1 MISQKQDKMKI
12 KKSNKHKIFDTDHLK
27 ADLKQHAIKGA
38 GATVFANVSDYVIQM
53 VGTIVL
59 ARLLT
64 PEDFGLIAMVTAFSI
79 LFQNFGM
86 RGFTEATIQSEEINH
101 KMVSTLFWIHIGTSV
116 ALAAGFIAFSPVL
129 AWLYKDPRLV
139 LIAVAI
145 SANFLLFALA
155 TQHIALLTR
164 NMQFWKVAAVE
175 IGANTLS
182 VVVAITFAVNGGEY
196 WSLVARRVSIP
207 LGWVI
212 IAWLLCRWVP
222 GLPSKG
228 TGVMKMVKFGMNTF
242 GNFAVNYVTRNLD
255 KILIGWKH
263 GSQSLGFYDRAYYLF
278 VMPVNQLSY
287 PLTNVAVSALSK
299 LHDDVDRFKNYYL
312 KSLSILAFVG
322 MPLSAVLT
330 LIGRDFILLLLGPQW
345 DMAGEV
351 FSFFGPGIGIML
363 IYGTHGWLHLSLGKA
378 DRWFRWGI
386 LELVVT
392 ALFFLAGLPFG
403 IQGVAVAYV
412 LSIFVLSG
420 PGLWYAGRPINLSVS
435 SIVVVLWKYVAASL
449 AAGLISW
456 YLLYDYALTSVTFAG
471 LNVFWRIA
479 LSTSLCTVIYLI
491 LIIIIYR
498 GFGPIAQFISLARQM
513 IPGISKPEGTD
524 Q

>member
-1 MISQKQDKMKI
+1 MKL
-12 KKSNKHKIFDTDHLK
+12 KKSDKHKIFDTDHLK
-27 ADLKQHAIKGA
+27 ADLKHHAIKGA
-38 GATVFANVSDYVIQM
+38 GATVFSNVSDYAIQM
-53 VGTIVL
+53 IGTIVL
-59 ARLLT
+59 ARLLR

-101 KMVSTLFWIHIGTSV
+101 HMVSTLFWIHMGIST
-116 ALAAGFIAFSPVL
+116 ALAVGFIAISPVL
-129 AWLYKDPRLV
+129 SWIYKEPRLV

-182 VVVAITFAVNGGEY
+182 VVVAITFAMNDGGY

-222 GLPSKG
+222 GLPRRK

-255 KILIGWKH
+255 KVLIGWKH

-299 LHDDVDRFKNYYL
+299 LHDDVQRFKNYYL
-312 KSLSILAFVG
+312 KSLAILAFIG

-330 LIGRDFILLLLGPQW
+330 LIGRDFILLLLGSQW
-345 DMAGEV
+345 GKAGEV

-386 LELVVT
+386 LELAVT
-392 ALFFLAGLPFG
+392 ALFFMAGLPFG
-403 IQGVAVAYV
+403 ISGVAVAYV
-412 LSIFVLSG
+412 LSIFVLCG
-420 PGLWYAGRPINLSVS
+420 PGLWYAGLPINLSITS
-435 SIVVVLWKYVAASL
+435 VVAAIWKYIAAAV

-456 YLLYDYALTSVTFAG
+456 YLLYGYVPTASAFAG
-471 LNVFWRIA
+471 LNVFSRLA
-479 LSTSLCTVIYLI
+479 LSTTLCTAIYLV

-498 GFGPIAQFISLARQM
+498 GFGPISEFISLIRQM
-513 IPGISKPEGTD
+513 VPGMSGPEGSD
-524 Q
+524 QEQE

>member
-1 MISQKQDKMKI
+1 MKI
-12 KKSNKHKIFDTDHLK
+12 KKSDKHKIFDTDHLK

-59 ARLLT
+59 ARLLK

-86 RGFTEATIQSEEINH
+86 RGFTEATIQSEELNH
-101 KMVSTLFWIHIGTSV
+101 KMVSTIFWIHIGISAV
-116 ALAAGFIAFSPVL
+116 LAVGFISLSPVL
-129 AWLYKDPRLV
+129 AWLYKEPRLV

-182 VVVAITFAVNGGEY
+182 VVVAITFATNGGGY

-222 GLPSKG
+222 GLPSRG
-228 TGVMKMVKFGMNTF
+228 TGVGKMVKFGMNTF

-255 KILIGWKH
+255 KVLIGWKH
-263 GSQSLGFYDRAYYLF
+263 GTQSLGFYDRAYYLF

-299 LHDDVDRFKNYYL
+299 LQDDVEKFKNYYL
-312 KSLSILAFVG
+312 KSLSILAFIG

-345 DMAGEV
+345 DKAGDI

-392 ALFFLAGLPFG
+392 ALFFMAGLPFG
-403 IQGVAVAYV
+403 VSGVAIAYV
-412 LSIFVLSG
+412 LSIFVLCG
-420 PGLWYAGRPINLSVS
+420 PGLWYGGRPINLSIS
-435 SIVVVLWKYVAASL
+435 SIIAVIWKYMASAL
-449 AAGLISW
+449 VAGLICW
-456 YLLYDYALTSVTFAG
+456 HFLYGSAMTSSAFAG
-471 LNVFWRIA
+471 LNIFSRIA
-479 LSTSLCTVIYLI
+479 LSTTLCTIIYLI
-491 LIIIIYR
+491 LIVISYR

>member
-1 MISQKQDKMKI
+1 MKI
-12 KKSNKHKIFDTDHLK
+12 KKSDKHKIFDTDHLK

-38 GATVFANVSDYVIQM
+38 GATVFANVSDYAIQM

-59 ARLLT
+59 ARLLK

-86 RGFTEATIQSEEINH
+86 RGFTEATIQSEELNH
-101 KMVSTLFWIHIGTSV
+101 KMVSTLFWIHIGISAV
-116 ALAAGFIAFSPVL
+116 LAVGFISLSPVL
-129 AWLYKDPRLV
+129 AWLYKEPRLV

-182 VVVAITFAVNGGEY
+182 VVVAITFATNGGGY

-212 IAWLLCRWVP
+212 IAWFLCRWVP
-222 GLPSKG
+222 GLPARG
-228 TGVMKMVKFGMNTF
+228 TGVKKMVKFGMNTF

-255 KILIGWKH
+255 KVLIGWKH

-278 VMPVNQLSY
+278 VMPVNQMSY

-299 LHDDVDRFKNYYL
+299 LQNDVERFKNYYL
-312 KSLSILAFVG
+312 KSLSILAFIG

-345 DMAGEV
+345 DKAGEI

-392 ALFFLAGLPFG
+392 AVFFMAGLPFG
-403 IQGVAVAYV
+403 VSGVAIAYV
-412 LSIFVLSG
+412 LSIFVLCG
-420 PGLWYAGRPINLSVS
+420 PGLWYGGRPINLSIS
-435 SIVVVLWKYVAASL
+435 SIITAIWKYIASAL
-449 AAGLISW
+449 VAGLICW
-456 YLLYDYALTSVTFAG
+456 HFLYGSAMTSSAFAG
-471 LNVFWRIA
+471 LNVFSRIA
-479 LSTSLCTVIYLI
+479 LSTTLCTVIYLI
-491 LIIIIYR
+491 LIIISYR
-498 GFGPIAQFISLARQM
+498 GFGPISQIISLARQM

-524 Q
+524 P

>member
-1 MISQKQDKMKI
+1 MKS
-12 KKSNKHKIFDTDHLK
+12 KKHKIFDTDHLK
-27 ADLKQHAIKGA
+27 ADVKQHAIKGA
-38 GATVFANVSDYVIQM
+38 GATVFSNVMDYAIQM

-59 ARLLT
+59 ARLLR

-86 RGFTEATIQSEEINH
+86 RGFTEATIQSEEIDH
-101 KMVSTLFWIHIGTSV
+101 RVVSTLFWIHISISIV
-116 ALAAGFIAFSPVL
+116 LAAGFIAISPAL
-129 AWLYKDPRLV
+129 AWIYKEPRLV
-139 LIAVAI
+139 LISVAI

-182 VVVAITFAVNGGEY
+182 VVVAITFAMNGGEY

-222 GLPSKG
+222 GLPGRG
-228 TGVMKMVKFGMNTF
+228 TGVGKMVKFGMNTF

-255 KILIGWKH
+255 KVLIGWKH

-299 LHDDVDRFKNYYL
+299 LHDDAQRFRDYYL
-312 KSLSILAFVG
+312 KSLSILAFIG

-330 LIGRDFILLLLGPQW
+330 LIGKDFILLLLGPQW
-345 DMAGEV
+345 DKAGEV

-386 LELVVT
+386 MELAVT

-403 IQGVAVAYV
+403 VSGVAVAYV
-412 LSIFVLSG
+412 LSIFVLCG
-420 PGLWYAGRPINLSVS
+420 PGLWYAGLPINLSIFSVVGVIWKYIAS
-435 SIVVVLWKYVAASL
+435 SI

-456 YLLYDYALTSVTFAG
+456 HLLYNYSVTASIFSG
-471 LNVFWRIA
+471 LDIFSRIA
-479 LSTSLCTVIYLI
+479 LSTTLCTVVYLV
-491 LIIIIYR
+491 LIVISYG
-498 GFGPIAQFISLARQM
+498 GFGPISQLISLARQM
-513 IPGISKPEGTD
+513 VPGFSRPAETD
-524 Q
+524 QAETDQ

>member
-1 MISQKQDKMKI
+1 MKI
-12 KKSNKHKIFDTDHLK
+12 KISDKHKIFDTDHLK

-38 GATVFANVSDYVIQM
+38 GATVFANVSDYAIQM

-59 ARLLT
+59 ARLLK

-86 RGFTEATIQSEEINH
+86 RGFTEATIQSEELNH
-101 KMVSTLFWIHIGTSV
+101 KMVSTLFWIHIGISAV
-116 ALAAGFIAFSPVL
+116 LAVGFICLSPVL
-129 AWLYKDPRLV
+129 AWLYKEPRLV

-182 VVVAITFAVNGGEY
+182 VVVAITFATNGGGY

-212 IAWLLCRWVP
+212 IAWFLCRWVP
-222 GLPSKG
+222 GLPARG
-228 TGVMKMVKFGMNTF
+228 TGVKKMVKFGMNTF

-255 KILIGWKH
+255 KVLIGWKH

-278 VMPVNQLSY
+278 VMPVNQMSY

-299 LHDDVDRFKNYYL
+299 LQDDVERFKNYYL
-312 KSLSILAFVG
+312 KSLAILAFIG

-345 DMAGEV
+345 DKAGEI

-392 ALFFLAGLPFG
+392 AVFFMAGLPFG
-403 IQGVAVAYV
+403 VSGVAIAYV
-412 LSIFVLSG
+412 LSIFVLCG
-420 PGLWYAGRPINLSVS
+420 PGLWYGGRPINLSIS
-435 SIVVVLWKYVAASL
+435 SIITAIWKYIASAL
-449 AAGLISW
+449 VAGLICW
-456 YLLYDYALTSVTFAG
+456 HFLYGSAMTSSAFAG
-471 LNVFWRIA
+471 LNIFSRIA
-479 LSTSLCTVIYLI
+479 LSTTLCTVIYLI
-491 LIIIIYR
+491 LIIISYQ
-498 GFGPIAQFISLARQM
+498 GFGPISQFISLARQM

-524 Q
+524 P

>member
-1 MISQKQDKMKI
+1 MKS
-12 KKSNKHKIFDTDHLK
+12 KKHKIFDTDHLK
-27 ADLKQHAIKGA
+27 ADVKQHAIKGA
-38 GATVFANVSDYVIQM
+38 GATVFSNVMDYVIQM

-59 ARLLT
+59 ARLLR

-86 RGFTEATIQSEEINH
+86 RGFTEATIQSEELDH
-101 KMVSTLFWIHIGTSV
+101 RMVSTLFWIHIGISI
-116 ALAAGFIAFSPVL
+116 ALAAAFIAISPAL
-129 AWLYKDPRLV
+129 AWIYKEPRLV

-182 VVVAITFAVNGGEY
+182 VVVAITFAMNGGEY

-222 GLPSKG
+222 GLPGRG
-228 TGVMKMVKFGMNTF
+228 TGVGKMVKFGMNTF

-255 KILIGWKH
+255 KVLIGWKH

-299 LHDDVDRFKNYYL
+299 LHDDAERFKDYYL
-312 KSLSILAFVG
+312 KSLSILAFIG

-330 LIGRDFILLLLGPQW
+330 LIGRDFILLLLGSQW
-345 DMAGEV
+345 GKAGEV

-386 LELVVT
+386 LELAVT

-403 IQGVAVAYV
+403 VTGVAVAYV
-412 LSIFVLSG
+412 LSIFVLCG
-420 PGLWYAGRPINLSVS
+420 PGLWYAGLPINLSIS
-435 SIVVVLWKYVAASL
+435 TVVGVIWKYTVSAI

-456 YLLYDYALTSVTFAG
+456 HFLYNYSLTASIFSG
-471 LNVFWRIA
+471 LDIISRIA
-479 LSTSLCTVIYLI
+479 LSTTLCTVVYLV
-491 LIIIIYR
+491 LIVIIYG
-498 GFGPIAQFISLARQM
+498 GFGPISQLISLARQM
-513 IPGISKPEGTD
+513 VPGLSRPAETD